1 MQIQRERSWAG
12 VCGSGIPDD
21 NRFGY
26 DAHIGFWHGK
36 DNGFT
41 LVQGQST
48 RPEEER
54 YFYEELEEG
63 ALHVIDTEDSVKE
76 MEFSPDHFAPGKTGR
91 PARGFLVSVL
101 QIDTAA
107 NVQNYYDVA
116 SLTAR
121 GGSAYSK
128 ELDKS
133 HRGLWR
139 QETRSQ

>member
-1 MQIQRERSWAG
+1 M
-12 VCGSGIPDD
+12 
-21 NRFGY
+21 
-26 DAHIGFWHGK
+26 
-36 DNGFT
+36 
-41 LVQGQST
+41 
-48 RPEEER
+48 
-54 YFYEELEEG
+54 
-63 ALHVIDTEDSVKE
+63 IDTEDSVKE

-133 HRGLWR
+133 HRGAVAAGDTVTVICLLY
-139 QETRSQ
+139 TSGAADD